1 MVSWQ
6 FTDKRGVHRK
16 SRIADDAQTFIR
28 ENIKIRS
35 QGYYLFT
42 VEHHRQR
49 NDENNTE
56 TFLAYCSLDKKA
68 YYKIWTECIDGRDAN
83 ASVL

>member
-1 MVSWQ
+1 MVSGQ

-35 QGYYLFT
+35 QGF
-42 VEHHRQR
+42 
-49 NDENNTE
+49 
-56 TFLAYCSLDKKA
+56 FLL
-68 YYKIWTECIDGRDAN
+68 
-83 ASVL
+83 